1 MKFKKQTNTQ
11 QNYMILRDLVLICLL
26 KKSVSYILS
35 SAIQSAILNYLK
47 GRLLRSKYSLQIC
60 EF

>member
-1 MKFKKQTNTQ
+1 
-11 QNYMILRDLVLICLL
+11 MILRDLVLICLL
-26 KKSVSYILS
+26 KESVSYILS

-47 GRLLRSKYSLQIC
+47 GRLLRSKYLLQIC